1 MPQFDLRINGKTH
14 QVDGAADDSL
24 LSVLRYE
31 LNLTGSKFGC
41 GEGQCGA
48 CTVLVDGLAVRSC
61 VTRIGPVAGKAITT
75 IEAVANGDALH
86 PVQEAFV
93 EADAFQCGYC
103 TSGMVMATIGLLR
116 TTPNPSDAE
125 IARLMDR
132 NVCRCGTYPR
142 IVKAIKLAV
151 DKNRQ
156 AGIDD
161 VMAPNSPSYRHR
173 SPPSPSAMN
182 SSSRDATASI
192 SIVAGFSGSSLRWA
206 AASWSSRPYPSPRS
220 RRPGAGAGKLRRPM
234 PSQGGFIS
242 GQMAE

>member
-1 MPQFDLRINGKTH
+1 MPQFDLRINGRTH
-14 QVDGAADDSL
+14 QVEGAPEDSL

-61 VTRIGPVAGKAITT
+61 VTRIGSVAGRAITT
-75 IEAVANGDALH
+75 IEAIANGDTLH
-86 PVQEAFV
+86 PVQEAFI

-151 DKNRQ
+151 EKNRQ
-156 AGIDD
+156 AG
-161 VMAPNSPSYRHR
+161 VR
-173 SPPSPSAMN
+173 S
-182 SSSRDATASI
+182 
-192 SIVAGFSGSSLRWA
+192 
-206 AASWSSRPYPSPRS
+206 
-220 RRPGAGAGKLRRPM
+220 
-234 PSQGGFIS
+234 
-242 GQMAE
+242 